1 MFNNINT
8 FSLPGKALPAVCFL
22 LFGFSL
28 LFCKDQGRNAETQ
41 IYKLGLHLK
50 AGSKYYYTINNKTET
65 RLEVNGKK
73 TENSNTSQV
82 GLLYEILSDTAGG
95 FLLRIT
101 YDSFHIVTKSGDTET
116 EMDAAN
122 AAFSL
127 NPAERLLAGLKGSSL
142 LVQIN
147 NKGEVL
153 VVSGYKEI
161 ADKLMA
167 NIKITTEMERQ
178 QVQTQLYEM
187 LGEGFV
193 KNNLAQGLNL
203 FPDSALHTGDSW
215 VKKSSQTSA
224 LKLDV
229 TNRYTLNDV
238 ENNIAE
244 IKSASEITSSNS
256 AVNLMSVETRADLKG
271 DGESTYKI
279 DLETGMLLIEK
290 SVISIEGNVEMMQ
303 KRNTL

>member
-1 MFNNINT
+1 MTVFILLQN
-8 FSLPGKALPAVCFL
+8 PG
-22 LFGFSL
+22 
-28 LFCKDQGRNAETQ
+28 
-41 IYKLGLHLK
+41 
-50 AGSKYYYTINNKTET
+50 
-65 RLEVNGKK
+65 
-73 TENSNTSQV
+73 
-82 GLLYEILSDTAGG
+82 
-95 FLLRIT
+95 
-101 YDSFHIVTKSGDTET
+101 
-116 EMDAAN
+116 
-122 AAFSL
+122 
-127 NPAERLLAGLKGSSL
+127 
-142 LVQIN
+142 
-147 NKGEVL
+147 
-153 VVSGYKEI
+153 
-161 ADKLMA
+161 
-167 NIKITTEMERQ
+167 KITTEMERQ

-290 SVISIEGNVEMMQ
+290 SVISIEGNVEMMGNDVPVNI
-303 KRNTL
+303 KITRAVSSRKL